1 MKTHRP
7 RAGFLDEEEEEEEE
21 PQSRSHLPVE
31 SADPARRIP
40 SGHLRRLKD
49 KGLLSLLARLRSR
62 ALARGAFPLS
72 RRKGPRNRRPPVLCR
87 ANNGSSAHRDVLT
100 VFPNTV
106 LRFYAEGLSL
116 SLSRSLSWI
125 RLTCGI
131 CSASETSRRESRE
144 GDHAR
149 SLARSPSG
157 RHRARIHSSCCLLDC
172 CRSPSAYFFS
182 HGGGD

>member
-21 PQSRSHLPVE
+21 PQSRSHLPAE

-116 SLSRSLSWI
+116 SLSLALS
-125 RLTCGI
+125 RGY
-131 CSASETSRRESRE
+131 
-144 GDHAR
+144 D
-149 SLARSPSG
+149 
-157 RHRARIHSSCCLLDC
+157 
-172 CRSPSAYFFS
+172 
-182 HGGGD
+182 